1 MQNGIPRMLTKQDV
15 ITILFGRVKT
25 FFPLSYLF
33 NPSDRIRP
41 VFSLILQQI
50 LFDGCS
56 AIAGQEVFYSLWI
69 NDINILLTQLNSHHL
84 DLVDYGMTI
93 SAQTAV

>member
-1 MQNGIPRMLTKQDV
+1 MEDEVPRALTKQAVISVLSGRV
-15 ITILFGRVKT
+15 ITY
-25 FFPLSYLF
+25 FFLSFLF

-50 LFDGCS
+50 LFDGCC
-56 AIAGQEVFYSLWI
+56 AIVGQEVFYSLWI
-69 NDINILLTQLNSHHL
+69 TDSYILL
-84 DLVDYGMTI
+84 DVVDYRMTI

>member
-1 MQNGIPRMLTKQDV
+1 
-15 ITILFGRVKT
+15 
-25 FFPLSYLF
+25 
-33 NPSDRIRP
+33 
-41 VFSLILQQI
+41 LILQQI